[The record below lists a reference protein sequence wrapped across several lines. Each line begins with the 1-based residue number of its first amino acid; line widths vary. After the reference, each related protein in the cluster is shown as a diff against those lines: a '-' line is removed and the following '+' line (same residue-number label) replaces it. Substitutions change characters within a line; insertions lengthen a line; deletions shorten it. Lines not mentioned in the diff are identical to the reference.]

1 MATTA
6 AKTSGVHHVALGVSD
21 LGAMKAFYHD
31 LMGFTEVLA
40 EFGESEQEIMRDVT
54 RSPCAVFSGALLR
67 QKAGGISLE
76 LIHMVEPVPRPIRKD
91 IRYGDV
97 GVAKITVAAAS
108 ARSVYETLRDRVGF
122 CSQPKTT
129 VIPGFGEYEFVHC
142 RDPEGN
148 LIEIVSSHAAS
159 EGMFGGVRSVGIAVT
174 DLERSVSFYR
184 NDLGFDAVVMDTHE
198 AFSGLLDE
206 VSGAAGTRVRS
217 CLLSVGTRED
227 GMLEL
232 FETQNPRGR
241 SIPFSTRW
249 GDFGYLQ
256 VAFDCEDIGGM
267 AEDMEEAGMDLL
279 CSPKAMAES
288 VPDDPGEFVYVRDPD
303 GVPIEFLFL
312 PE

>member
-1 MATTA
+1 MATMA

-21 LGAMKAFYHD
+21 LGAMTAFYRD

-40 EFGESEQEIMRDVT
+40 EFGESEQEIMREVT
-54 RSPCAVFSGALLR
+54 RSPRAVFSGALLR

-76 LIHMVEPVPRPIRKD
+76 LIHMADPAPRPIRKE
-91 IRYGDV
+91 IRYGDIGV
-97 GVAKITVAAAS
+97 GKITVAAAS
-108 ARSVYETLRDRVGF
+108 ARSAYETLRDRVGF

-129 VIPGFGEYEFVHC
+129 VIPGFGEYEFVYC

-148 LIEIVSSHAAS
+148 LIEIVTAD
-159 EGMFGGVRSVGIAVT
+159 EGCEGTFGGVSSVGMGVT
-174 DLERSVSFYR
+174 DLERSVTFYR
-184 NDLGFDAVVMDTHE
+184 ERLGFDVVVDTHE
-198 AFSGLLDE
+198 SFSGLVDE
-206 VSGAAGTRVRS
+206 VSGAADTRVRS
-217 CLLSVGTRED
+217 CLLSAGTPKG

-232 FETQNPRGR
+232 FETKEPRGR

-256 VAFDCEDIGGM
+256 VAFGCDDIRG
-267 AEDMEEAGMDLL
+267 AAADMEEAGMDLL

-303 GVPIEFLFL
+303 GIPIEFLFL